1 MTTESMK
8 RRLEAT
14 RLINHLVKP
23 CEGSH
28 VQFNPEDAD
37 TLMQIFYDMPESE
50 KMFLFEYLFHVTR
63 R

>member
-1 MTTESMK
+1 MTAESMK

-14 RLINHLVKP
+14 RLINHLTKP

-28 VQFNPEDAD
+28 VHFQPDDAEK
-37 TLMQIFYDMPESE
+37 LMQLFYDMPESE
-50 KMFLFEYLFHVTR
+50 KCFLFDYLFYVTR

>member
-14 RLINHLVKP
+14 RLINHLMKP

-28 VQFNPEDAD
+28 VQFQPEEAEK
-37 TLMQIFYDMPESE
+37 LLQLFYDMSEPE
-50 KMFLFEYLFHVTR
+50 KGFLFEYLFCMTR